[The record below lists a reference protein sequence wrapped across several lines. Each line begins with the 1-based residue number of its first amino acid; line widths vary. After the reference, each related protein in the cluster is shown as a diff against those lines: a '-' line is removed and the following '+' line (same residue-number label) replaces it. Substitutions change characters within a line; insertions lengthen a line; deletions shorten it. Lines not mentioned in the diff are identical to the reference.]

1 MATEEMKMLEEEIK
15 KKLEEEAQAQRE
27 LLPIFEFKKE
37 GDTLIGKVLSIRQV
51 NTRVGPR
58 KLLEIR
64 TSQGDFAVWLSHKV
78 LEEEIARKEVKPG
91 DFIGIKFLGRM
102 KGKRYYL
109 YSVVKI

>member
-1 MATEEMKMLEEEIK
+1 MATEEMKVLEEQIK
-15 KKLEEEAQAQRE
+15 KKLEEEAQVQRE
-27 LLPIFEFKKE
+27 LLPIYTFSKE

-64 TSQGDFAVWLSHKV
+64 TSDGDYAVWLSHKV
-78 LEEEIARKEVKPG
+78 LEEELQRKEVKAG
-91 DFIGIKFLGRM
+91 DFIGIKFLGRP